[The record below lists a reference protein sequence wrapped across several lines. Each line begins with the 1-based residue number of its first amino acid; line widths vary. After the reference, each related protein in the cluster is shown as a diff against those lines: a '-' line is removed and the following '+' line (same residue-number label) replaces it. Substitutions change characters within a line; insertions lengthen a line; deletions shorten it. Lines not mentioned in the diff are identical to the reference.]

1 MPHDIPPGP
10 DPATLPGSRPGEPAW
25 RELCTVLNALRR
37 EAGSWWGAMADDRET
52 VPRVDESAVTM
63 RLCGNVLAEV
73 GLRHGAPQCRM
84 EPAHL
89 LLTHPGAKIPL
100 GETVAAV
107 RSVRTLGELAGHYGH
122 VRRLA
127 RRHVDRRQ
135 AVLDRLFLRH
145 SCVLAIDAPLAAGRV
160 DLVAMS
166 PQGVAVFFLLR
177 RFADA
182 DLRLKG
188 RGSTAWR
195 MREMDSLLADQAAAA
210 AWVRGLLERGAAL
223 DTPHSRR
230 FRQPAS
236 LHVHPHA
243 RLLIVDFDH
252 AQRQGGLESLRA
264 DLERGLDRSGAR
276 SDIHC
281 LGDAGNIS
289 FGTFFSGL

>member
-1 MPHDIPPGP
+1 MSGVWSAATWPVGRPSW
-10 DPATLPGSRPGEPAW
+10 PASFSATPAAW
-25 RELCTVLNALRR
+25 P
-37 EAGSWWGAMADDRET
+37 S
-52 VPRVDESAVTM
+52 
-63 RLCGNVLAEV
+63 
-73 GLRHGAPQCRM
+73 
-84 EPAHL
+84 PA
-89 LLTHPGAKIPL
+89 AR
-100 GETVAAV
+100 AA
-107 RSVRTLGELAGHYGH
+107 S
-122 VRRLA
+122 
-127 RRHVDRRQ
+127 
-135 AVLDRLFLRH
+135 
-145 SCVLAIDAPLAAGRV
+145 
-160 DLVAMS
+160 
-166 PQGVAVFFLLR
+166 
-177 RFADA
+177 
-182 DLRLKG
+182 
-188 RGSTAWR
+188 
-195 MREMDSLLADQAAAA
+195 